1 MTAAATISSRNA
13 GRANPKLLWI
23 GRVLS
28 GLAIAFF
35 TFDGVMKMIQPQVVV
50 DATREIGWPADPAT
64 LYSLGIVLLA
74 VTTLYA
80 LPRTSVLGAILLTGY
95 LGGAV
100 ASHARIG
107 SPLFT
112 HDLFGVYCGLL
123 VWGGLWFRDAR
134 VRALIPLRLPQPGRL
149 SS

>member
-112 HDLFGVYCGLL
+112 HDLFGVLL
-123 VWGGLWFRDAR
+123 RITRLGR
-134 VRALIPLRLPQPGRL
+134 PLVSGR
-149 SS
+149 SG